1 MPLKLY
7 RKRGSPN
14 WYIRGTVRGITVD
27 ESSKVAAKSDAE
39 TIRARREW
47 ECLQASIFGRKTTR
61 TFLEA
66 AVAYMEAGG
75 ERRFLAP
82 LIKHF
87 GTTPLSDIDQTAI
100 DRAAKIL
107 YPSGKS
113 STLNRQVYTPVSAV
127 LKFAA
132 KRGMC
137 EFRQIDRPRQPKGR
151 VRWLA
156 PAEADRLIEACS
168 THLKPLIIF
177 LFYTGC
183 RLSEG
188 LYLDWAQ
195 IDLKRAEVQFL
206 ETKNGEAR
214 GVPLHPRTIAA
225 LKALPHRN
233 GAVFRR
239 PDGEPYARKND
250 GGGQIKTAFN
260 GACRRAAIV
269 DFSPHDCRHTWATWH
284 YAANRDLVSL
294 MHLGGWQSEKM
305 VLRYAHMNVGHLSK
319 SIAALPWE
327 NSGKPTAGLTK
338 TIATANG

>member
-47 ECLQASIFGRKTTR
+47 ECLQASVFGRKTTR

-66 AVAYMEAGG
+66 TVAYMEAGG

-87 GTTPLSDIDQTAI
+87 GTTPLADIDQTAI
-100 DRAAKIL
+100 DRAAKTL
-107 YPSGKS
+107 YPSGEP

-151 VRWLA
+151 VRWLTS
-156 PAEADRLIEACS
+156 AEADRLIGACS
-168 THLKPLIIF
+168 AHLKPLIVF
-177 LFYTGC
+177 LLYTGC

-195 IDLKRAEVQFL
+195 VDLKRGEVQFL
-206 ETKNGEAR
+206 KTKNGDAR
-214 GVPLHPRTIAA
+214 GVPLHPRAIAV
-225 LKALPHRN
+225 LSALPTVPALYSAGRTASHMPVRTTAADRSRLHLMVHA
-233 GAVFRR
+233 GAQPFWTSRR
-239 PDGEPYARKND
+239 TTADTHGQPGTTPQTAISCRSCTLA
-250 GGGQIKTAFN
+250 GGKAKRWF
-260 GACRRAAIV
+260 C
-269 DFSPHDCRHTWATWH
+269 AT
-284 YAANRDLVSL
+284 R
-294 MHLGGWQSEKM
+294 
-305 VLRYAHMNVGHLSK
+305 
-319 SIAALPWE
+319 
-327 NSGKPTAGLTK
+327 T
-338 TIATANG
+338 